1 MNQHNFTIDTDAIV
15 PIVEGQASVEK
26 RDPLTLLDD
35 SNSYWWLVK
44 VLRSE
49 EIESKIVIKKQNQL
63 EVDANNNNI
72 IIQIQ
77 NQAYDGL
84 NFDEDMDRD
93 NGVVYT
99 NLELKNEDVLM
110 TEKKE
115 FKIEDK
121 NFSNSPIENTVNP
134 STLNNNFVSIDNKTS
149 ITSDSSKMQTE
160 NNFNNLNINKQ
171 VTIDQLIS
179 PPLSPEPTR
188 LNSIPNINQQMEQ
201 KYNQHFDSNNQPQ
214 MAPESTGII
223 SPTNQIEL
231 NNNNIQPPNSN
242 TFVLPLPDE
251 PNQNIKASITPAL
264 AKIYNSYTTDFNNAM
279 NHMSKSTNNITP
291 NYIPPTINQS
301 QYQIQ
306 QQKQQRVQ
314 VNPQQGFQISQ
325 QQHQQLF
332 QQPDIYPQGQQ
343 NNYMSLGD
351 SQRPFLNIQTQHQQ
365 QQSTC
370 SNDNNLPLPP
380 KQQQSQS
387 LSSAQPMQNSK
398 YENSSVQQL
407 LPSSPPT
414 YSILRIFSGQN
425 LKFNFAFKI
434 VLINQMTTTTDL
446 IKQALNRFK
455 IDNENNWD
463 DYFITIKK
471 TNGEESHLM
480 PHDHPLEIFQSLNSY
495 STAPLP
501 SIKRS
506 SIASVSSTSSNISNH
521 PKIKN
526 LESNYNENPV
536 TVAFYLNKK
545 ISRNSRSSIGDKK
558 LHLRVI
564 TYADDLPTHLRSK
577 GPLAP
582 IPRISLSVTKHLA
595 DKTARR
601 RSREEGKPREKHLI
615 VNGLTTVADVILK
628 SMKKFGI
635 VDGIVDDG
643 EHIESNDDE
652 IPRYRLMLNI
662 EGNEKL
668 LNPKAGILS
677 EYPTP
682 PNLRHLSIDSLDSA
696 SSHAL
701 DYLPDEPIFV
711 LRLLKP
717 EDRINRAMPDA
728 IDPKK
733 YMQQSSSSSLE
744 KQMINYNESMN
755 ENSDNN
761 DELLK
766 RKQLIE
772 KQREYS
778 RAKQKSIISAHKN
791 TEQGIDIVISDGA
804 IRSSRI
810 FGGSKVRYSF
820 ISADGEEIDI
830 SDIVEDIM
838 GDDYEL
844 VVEEGI
850 DEDPIKEQH
859 QKHQED
865 SNLTPIDF
873 SNNSSNEES
882 LSSPAPNKKKSYR
895 RSSTQDVD
903 ILVKIIGRAQNSN
916 DDERSSQSL
925 DKIGLVI
932 EKVKQTPS
940 YRLSKSNLNPNSDP
954 NFNPNFTQPNSIM
967 SIESENQ
974 DTAGSLVYKPNSKT
988 QPFQQTKTRDRS
1000 FSNSS
1005 VSDFGL
1011 KELLMLVR
1019 SGVNMLELRE
1029 RRKSGWHLNEDP
1041 EKVLKQ
1047 IKPTEIKEEIKD
1059 IFSDVNQQ
1067 IDKMEQDLDK
1077 LLDDVINTF

>member
-15 PIVEGQASVEK
+15 PNNNNYDEKDIDFDLVYAFHTFQAIVEGQASVEK

-49 EIESKIVIKKQNQL
+49 EIVGGDEGEYENEESKVVIKKQNQL

-77 NQAYDGL
+77 NQAYDGQ

-121 NFSNSPIENTVNP
+121 NFLNSPIENIVNP

-179 PPLSPEPTR
+179 PPLSPEPTQ
-188 LNSIPNINQQMEQ
+188 LNSTPNINQQMEQ

-231 NNNNIQPPNSN
+231 NNNNIQPANSN
-242 TFVLPLPDE
+242 IFVLSLPDE

-279 NHMSKSTNNITP
+279 NLMSKSTNNITP

-314 VNPQQGFQISQ
+314 VNPQHGFQISQ

-351 SQRPFLNIQTQHQQ
+351 SQRPLLNIQTQHQQ

-370 SNDNNLPLPP
+370 SNGNLPLPP

-414 YSILRIFSGQN
+414 YSILRIFS
-425 LKFNFAFKI
+425 
-434 VLINQMTTTTDL
+434 
-446 IKQALNRFK
+446 
-455 IDNENNWD
+455 
-463 DYFITIKK
+463 
-471 TNGEESHLM
+471 
-480 PHDHPLEIFQSLNSY
+480 EIFQSLNSY

-506 SIASVSSTSSNISNH
+506 SIASISSTSSNMSNH

-577 GPLAP
+577 GPLTP
-582 IPRISLSVTKHLA
+582 IPRTSLSVTKHLA

-717 EDRINRAMPDA
+717 EDHINRAMPDA

-791 TEQGIDIVISDGA
+791 TEQGIDIVTRDGA

-844 VVEEGI
+844 VVEEDI

-865 SNLTPIDF
+865 SNLTSTDF

-903 ILVKIIGRAQNSN
+903 ILVKIVGRAQNSN
-916 DDERSSQSL
+916 GDERSSQSL

-1005 VSDFGL
+1005 VNDFGL
-1011 KELLMLVR
+1011 KELLTLVR

>member
-1 MNQHNFTIDTDAIV
+1 NISKRKNKTKGKTVTFNSQLYMFADDNVDDDYEDYEDDEEDEEDEDIEVGGD
-15 PIVEGQASVEK
+15 EGEYE
-26 RDPLTLLDD
+26 
-35 SNSYWWLVK
+35 N
-44 VLRSE
+44 E
-49 EIESKIVIKKQNQL
+49 ESKIVIKKQNQL

-264 AKIYNSYTTDFNNAM
+264 V
-279 NHMSKSTNNITP
+279 P
-291 NYIPPTINQS
+291 N
-301 QYQIQ
+301 
-306 QQKQQRVQ
+306 
-314 VNPQQGFQISQ
+314 
-325 QQHQQLF
+325 
-332 QQPDIYPQGQQ
+332 
-343 NNYMSLGD
+343 
-351 SQRPFLNIQTQHQQ
+351 
-365 QQSTC
+365 
-370 SNDNNLPLPP
+370 
-380 KQQQSQS
+380 
-387 LSSAQPMQNSK
+387 
-398 YENSSVQQL
+398 
-407 LPSSPPT
+407 
-414 YSILRIFSGQN
+414 
-425 LKFNFAFKI
+425 
-434 VLINQMTTTTDL
+434 TTTET
-446 IKQALNRFK
+446 
-455 IDNENNWD
+455 
-463 DYFITIKK
+463 T
-471 TNGEESHLM
+471 ES
-480 PHDHPLEIFQSLNSY
+480 DHPLEIFQSLNSY

>member
-1 MNQHNFTIDTDAIV
+1 MNQHNFTIDTDAITPYERLARLNKHRNV
-15 PIVEGQASVEK
+15 DLSSSKNNRVDDILANISKRKNKTKGKTVTFNSQLYMFADDNVDDDYEDYEDDEEDEEDEDIEVGGDEGEYE
-26 RDPLTLLDD
+26 
-35 SNSYWWLVK
+35 N
-44 VLRSE
+44 E
-49 EIESKIVIKKQNQL
+49 ESKIVIKKQNQL

-121 NFSNSPIENTVNP
+121 NFSNSPIENT
-134 STLNNNFVSIDNKTS
+134 D
-149 ITSDSSKMQTE
+149 
-160 NNFNNLNINKQ
+160 
-171 VTIDQLIS
+171 
-179 PPLSPEPTR
+179 EP
-188 LNSIPNINQQMEQ
+188 N
-201 KYNQHFDSNNQPQ
+201 YNGSFDSNNQPQ